1 MTFFSH
7 QQPSGQFNHPPG
19 GVYSNTH
26 PQSYPPGIYPH
37 QNPEISSHGSLQ
49 PAQSIMQAMN
59 GTMLQQN
66 NFSLEEGNNGSKA
79 APNGSQTGRADI
91 LQQLHKPPDINR
103 SELREQLLIL
113 ASQLSILMDPSTI
126 RGSGT

>member
-1 MTFFSH
+1 
-7 QQPSGQFNHPPG
+7 
-19 GVYSNTH
+19 
-26 PQSYPPGIYPH
+26 
-37 QNPEISSHGSLQ
+37 
-49 PAQSIMQAMN
+49 MQAMN